1 MKTIGIVCELNP
13 LHSGHKYLLDMAR
26 QKFSA
31 DYVVLVM
38 SGDYTQRGVPSIVSK
53 EIRTKMALM
62 AGADAVFELPV
73 QYATASAE
81 YFASGAISLLNS
93 LGCVDQI
100 LFGTENGDIEE
111 IQKIASILNDE
122 PDEYKKELQKGL
134 KRGLNFASARDAAL
148 KKLITISNSTT
159 LIGSNNILGIE
170 YCRALM
176 ESKSSITPLTIQR
189 EGADYN
195 SDELTGAYASA
206 SAIRKLLENSTA
218 SVLDG
223 SDHLNSESKTFSNPD
238 QNIYPN
244 SHQDTNTN
252 QSPDQDQS
260 QDTNTDQSRY
270 NDSNQNADTLQDTTT
285 YPDDT
290 YRSILKDYIPED
302 VLTLLLSQK
311 AYNRLDNYSD
321 YLHYKLLSERG
332 DGFTSYA
339 DIHRDLSDK
348 IIKFL
353 PKYTTISEFTDLL
366 KSKDLTYTRIQRS
379 LLHIL
384 LGIKQDTLDSLKQ
397 EKYPVYLRLLG
408 FRKESSHLLA
418 VIRES
423 ANTTVISRMSDT
435 FKIEDKKQK
444 ELLDQDVLASDIY
457 HLIIPDSKNEYQKP
471 VTIL

>member
-26 QKFSA
+26 KRFNA
-31 DYVVLVM
+31 DYIILVM
-38 SGDYTQRGVPSIVSK
+38 SGDYTQRGVPSIISK
-53 EIRTKMALM
+53 EVRTKMALM

-81 YFASGAISLLNS
+81 FFASGAISLLNS
-93 LGCVDQI
+93 LGCVDHI

-148 KKLITISNSTT
+148 KKLITIGNSTT

-195 SDELTGAYASA
+195 SDDLTGAYASA
-206 SAIRKLLENSTA
+206 SAIRKLLE
-218 SVLDG
+218 
-223 SDHLNSESKTFSNPD
+223 
-238 QNIYPN
+238 
-244 SHQDTNTN
+244 
-252 QSPDQDQS
+252 
-260 QDTNTDQSRY
+260 
-270 NDSNQNADTLQDTTT
+270 TT

-321 YLHYKLLSERG
+321 YLHYKLLSERSE
-332 DGFTSYA
+332 GFTSYA

-384 LGIKQDTLDSLKQ
+384 LGIKQGTLDSLKQ

-408 FRKESSHLLA
+408 FRKKSSPLLA

-423 ANTTVISRMSDT
+423 SSTPVISRMSDA
-435 FKIEDKKQK
+435 FKIEDEQQK
-444 ELLDQDVLASDIY
+444 RLLDQDVLASDIY

>member
-26 QKFSA
+26 KRFNA
-31 DYVVLVM
+31 DYIILVM

-53 EIRTKMALM
+53 EIRTRMALM

-93 LGCVDQI
+93 LGCVDHI

-148 KKLITISNSTT
+148 KKLITIGNSTT

-195 SDELTGAYASA
+195 SDDLTGAYASA
-206 SAIRKLLENSTA
+206 SAIRKLLE
-218 SVLDG
+218 
-223 SDHLNSESKTFSNPD
+223 
-238 QNIYPN
+238 
-244 SHQDTNTN
+244 
-252 QSPDQDQS
+252 
-260 QDTNTDQSRY
+260 
-270 NDSNQNADTLQDTTT
+270 TT

-332 DGFTSYA
+332 EGFTSYA

-384 LGIKQDTLDSLKQ
+384 LGIKQETLDSLKQ
-397 EKYPVYLRLLG
+397 DNYPVYLRLLG

>member
-26 QKFSA
+26 KRFNA
-31 DYVVLVM
+31 DYIILVM

-53 EIRTKMALM
+53 EIRTRMALM

-93 LGCVDQI
+93 LGCVDHI

-148 KKLITISNSTT
+148 KKLITIGNSTT

-195 SDELTGAYASA
+195 SDDLTGAYASA
-206 SAIRKLLENSTA
+206 SAIRKLLE
-218 SVLDG
+218 
-223 SDHLNSESKTFSNPD
+223 
-238 QNIYPN
+238 
-244 SHQDTNTN
+244 
-252 QSPDQDQS
+252 
-260 QDTNTDQSRY
+260 
-270 NDSNQNADTLQDTTT
+270 TT

-321 YLHYKLLSERG
+321 YLHYKLLSERS

-353 PKYTTISEFTDLL
+353 QKYTTISEFTDLL

-384 LGIKQDTLDSLKQ
+384 LGIKQNTLDTLKQ
-397 EKYPVYLRLLG
+397 DNYPVYLRLLG
-408 FRKESSHLLA
+408 FRKESSPLLA

-423 ANTTVISRMSDT
+423 SSTPVISRMSDA
-435 FKIEDKKQK
+435 FKIENEQQK
-444 ELLDQDVLASDIY
+444 RLLDQDVLASDIY
-457 HLIIPDSKNEYQKP
+457 HLIIPDLKNEYQKP

>member
-26 QKFSA
+26 KRFNA
-31 DYVVLVM
+31 DYIILVM

-53 EIRTKMALM
+53 EVRTKMALM

-93 LGCVDQI
+93 LGCVDHI

-148 KKLITISNSTT
+148 KKLITIGNSTT

-195 SDELTGAYASA
+195 SDDLTGAYASA
-206 SAIRKLLENSTA
+206 SAIRKLLE
-218 SVLDG
+218 
-223 SDHLNSESKTFSNPD
+223 
-238 QNIYPN
+238 
-244 SHQDTNTN
+244 
-252 QSPDQDQS
+252 
-260 QDTNTDQSRY
+260 
-270 NDSNQNADTLQDTTT
+270 TT

-321 YLHYKLLSERG
+321 YLHYKLLSERS

-408 FRKESSHLLA
+408 FRKKSSPLLA
-418 VIRES
+418 VIRENS
-423 ANTTVISRMSDT
+423 DTPVISRMSDA
-435 FKIEDKKQK
+435 FKIEDEQQK
-444 ELLDQDVLASDIY
+444 RLLDQDVLASDIY

>member
-26 QKFSA
+26 KRFNA
-31 DYVVLVM
+31 DYIILVM

-53 EIRTKMALM
+53 EVRTKMALM

-93 LGCVDQI
+93 LGCVDHI

-134 KRGLNFASARDAAL
+134 KKGLNFASARDAAL
-148 KKLITISNSTT
+148 KKLITIGNSTT

-195 SDELTGAYASA
+195 SDDLTGAYASA
-206 SAIRKLLENSTA
+206 SAIRKLLE
-218 SVLDG
+218 
-223 SDHLNSESKTFSNPD
+223 
-238 QNIYPN
+238 
-244 SHQDTNTN
+244 
-252 QSPDQDQS
+252 
-260 QDTNTDQSRY
+260 
-270 NDSNQNADTLQDTTT
+270 TT

-384 LGIKQDTLDSLKQ
+384 LGIKQETLDSLKQ
-397 EKYPVYLRLLG
+397 DNYPVYLRLLG

-471 VTIL
+471 ITIL